1 MKLLK
6 FLLKIIVFPIALCF
20 WILKWIGLF
29 LTSMASW
36 ILHLVAFLIFL
47 LGLACPI
54 FSVATWA
61 EMIPLFCLSFIV
73 FAAAHA
79 SEWIVV
85 AVGGVSAWLGEFL
98 RS

>member
-1 MKLLK
+1 MNLLK
-6 FLLKIIVFPIALCF
+6 FLLKIIVLPIALCF
-20 WILKWIGLF
+20 WIVKWIGLF

-36 ILHLVAFLIFL
+36 ILYLAAFLIFL
-47 LGLACPI
+47 LGLVCLI

-61 EMIPLFCLSFIV
+61 EVIPLFCLSFIV

-85 AVGGVSAWLGEFL
+85 AVGGISSRLGEFL

>member
-6 FLLKIIVFPIALCF
+6 FLLKIIVLPIALCF
-20 WILKWIGLF
+20 WIAKWIGLF

-36 ILHLVAFLIFL
+36 ILHLAAFLIFL
-47 LGLACPI
+47 LGLVCLI
-54 FSVATWA
+54 FGVATWA
-61 EMIPLFCLSFIV
+61 EVIPLFCLSFIV

-85 AVGGVSAWLGEFL
+85 VVGGISSRLGAFL
-98 RS
+98 LS

>member
-6 FLLKIIVFPIALCF
+6 LLLKIIVLPIALCF
-20 WILKWIGLF
+20 WIAKWIGLF

-36 ILHLVAFLIFL
+36 ILHLAAFLIFL
-47 LGLACPI
+47 LGLAFLI

-61 EMIPLFCLSFIV
+61 ETIPLFCLSFII

-79 SEWIVV
+79 SEWIVI
-85 AVGGVSAWLGEFL
+85 AVGGISGRLGEFL